1 MPLRRLWEVPRRVA
15 GEKSENFSPAAPH
28 NPFFIEYAFA
38 EAVKSPSQLLVSLVY
53 LEASGF
59 ILLYNIWLLSW
70 LERSLVDFALAMA
83 SSIIAGKLQFSG
95 TSNNSALAMAR
106 WKFII

>member
-15 GEKSENFSPAAPH
+15 GEKSDFFSPAAPH

-38 EAVKSPSQLLVSLVY
+38 EAVKSPSQLLASFVY
-53 LEASGF
+53 LEASGSF
-59 ILLYNIWLLSW
+59 YCIFWLLSW

>member
-28 NPFFIEYAFA
+28 NQFFIEYAFA
-38 EAVKSPSQLLVSLVY
+38 EAVKSPSQLLDFPSLFRG
-53 LEASGF
+53 LWF

-83 SSIIAGKLQFSG
+83 SSIIAGKLRFSG

>member
-53 LEASGF
+53 LEASG
-59 ILLYNIWLLSW
+59 S
-70 LERSLVDFALAMA
+70 V
-83 SSIIAGKLQFSG
+83 
-95 TSNNSALAMAR
+95 
-106 WKFII
+106 

>member
-38 EAVKSPSQLLVSLVY
+38 EAVKSPSQLLVCLFR
-53 LEASGF
+53 GFWF

-83 SSIIAGKLQFSG
+83 SSIIAGKLRFSG

>member
-15 GEKSENFSPAAPH
+15 GEKSEKVSPAAPH

-53 LEASGF
+53 LEASGSF
-59 ILLYNIWLLSW
+59 YCIISGFYLGWKDPWLILRWLWRLLSL
-70 LERSLVDFALAMA
+70 LESYNLAALRIIQRSLWQ
-83 SSIIAGKLQFSG
+83 GG
-95 TSNNSALAMAR
+95 NS
-106 WKFII
+106 